1 MENSNSNIYKLLINE
16 DFEILKARINEFNP
30 FKVLKI
36 ENYEIRHSNF
46 LAWILDPSENH
57 NLDDKVLKKFLL
69 NIVLKA
75 ENEDLLGE
83 EIQLLDLNQANFLDA
98 KVYREAYKIDVL
110 IVCELSKFI
119 ILIENKIYS
128 NEHSKQLDRYLNK
141 IKSEFK
147 NYKIIPIY
155 LTLEGEDPSNNK
167 YFTASYHDFLTVLEF
182 SIKLYKDRIP
192 LEILN
197 FIEFYLK
204 ILKEKIMIDEEL
216 KKLCRKIY
224 IENKEAIDLIYTVGN
239 EIDISA
245 SIIDFKKQYPEIEET
260 WSNNKVFWFLL
271 PQFKKAEKMNSDWGG
286 GYPIAYWFSE
296 YYGKLKIILEIGP
309 FNDSNQRIKFLE
321 KLEEKEIPIS
331 KRAKEP
337 GRQYTRIYTDTK
349 TISDWTDKQ
358 EITDAMIALF
368 QKKKLRDIE
377 KKLLS
382 AIDDF
387 SWT

>member
-30 FKVLKI
+30 FKVAKI

-46 LAWILDPSENH
+46 LAWTLDPSENH

-98 KVYREAYKIDVL
+98 KVYRETYKIDIL

-155 LTLEGEDPSNNK
+155 LTLEGEDPSNKK

-192 LEILN
+192 PEILN

-224 IENKEAIDLIYTVGN
+224 IENKEAID
-239 EIDISA
+239 
-245 SIIDFKKQYPEIEET
+245 
-260 WSNNKVFWFLL
+260 
-271 PQFKKAEKMNSDWGG
+271 
-286 GYPIAYWFSE
+286 
-296 YYGKLKIILEIGP
+296 
-309 FNDSNQRIKFLE
+309 QRIGF
-321 KLEEKEIPIS
+321 
-331 KRAKEP
+331 AKV
-337 GRQYTRIYTDTK
+337 Y
-349 TISDWTDKQ
+349 DK
-358 EITDAMIALF
+358 
-368 QKKKLRDIE
+368 E
-377 KKLLS
+377 KKVYL
-382 AIDDF
+382 AHK
-387 SWT
+387 